1 MYEVYKRTGR
11 HYQIPKTILGFI
23 ATLRGGN
30 FLRKILDKTIYNVG
44 GVLYNT
50 TMKRNGKYKGT
61 ENKAYIIAMREI
73 RKSNASGTHD
83 NRPNRLRTRKA
94 IKTNAI
100 KEYN

>member
-1 MYEVYKRTGR
+1 MC
-11 HYQIPKTILGFI
+11 IM
-23 ATLRGGN
+23 
-30 FLRKILDKTIYNVG
+30 D
-44 GVLYNT
+44 
-50 TMKRNGKYKGT
+50 TMKRNVKYKGT